1 MFRDVKKSNPNDSQF
16 NNVVK
21 DLTHVVD
28 KEVKAFQSLFEVL
41 LQQGLLI
48 SSQKEN
54 SASGI
59 GPYTEQAKRIT
70 NSQLAPMVEQQ
81 YVQRLGEL
89 KDVLYVLSNKIQ
101 NTNKRNQS
109 MLENSLKHVDKCL
122 YVLEQGHVIASNQ
135 DETKVNNERS
145 SYRGA
150 E

>member
-1 MFRDVKKSNPNDSQF
+1 MFRDVKKSNPNDSQL

-21 DLTHVVD
+21 ELTHVVE

-48 SSQKEN
+48 PPQKEN
-54 SASGI
+54 SASRL
-59 GPYTEQAKRIT
+59 GPYTEQAKRII

-101 NTNKRNQS
+101 NTNKQNQS
-109 MLENSLKHVDKCL
+109 LLENSLKHVNNCL
-122 YVLEQGHVIASNQ
+122 YVMEQGHVIASNQ
-135 DETKVNNERS
+135 KEANNEIS
-145 SYRGA
+145 SCRGA